1 MFKIKIGDTVQEIKN
16 KYVLKQLRQFK
27 GNFELGMQ
35 ISIAAGRQNRPYLLR
50 VIKNIPEVI
59 VILEKVY

>member
-16 KYVLKQLRQFK
+16 KYVLKQLRQFE

-35 ISIAAGRQNRPYLLR
+35 ISIAAGPQNRPYLLR